1 MSKKI
6 LVIDDER
13 AIRSALKD
21 ILSFEGFEVEEA
33 TDGLEGIK
41 KIKEQDYDCILCD
54 IKMPKMD
61 GTEVLDQSLLHKPDI
76 PFRRPPG
83 IKFISVNPKTGL
95 QVTSKDKKSIL

>member
-61 GTEVLDQSLLHKPDI
+61 GTEVLDPSLLHKPDI
-76 PFRRPPG
+76 PF
-83 IKFISVNPKTGL
+83 ILISGHGTNRCCCRC
-95 QVTSKDKKSIL
+95 SKKRCF

>member
-33 TDGLEGIK
+33 TDGL
-41 KIKEQDYDCILCD
+41 
-54 IKMPKMD
+54 
-61 GTEVLDQSLLHKPDI
+61 
-76 PFRRPPG
+76 
-83 IKFISVNPKTGL
+83 
-95 QVTSKDKKSIL
+95 

>member
-6 LVIDDER
+6 LVVDDEK

-33 TDGLEGIK
+33 VDGVEAIK
-41 KIKEQDYDCILCD
+41 KIKENEYDCILCD

-61 GTEVLDQSLLHKPDI
+61 GIEVLDQALELKPDI
-76 PFRRPPG
+76 PF
-83 IKFISVNPKTGL
+83 I
-95 QVTSKDKKSIL
+95 